1 MNETRSHEP
10 ERFSGN
16 SCFLRYAT
24 YIESAYLF
32 GERVGRAERGK
43 KRKMQHATETFA
55 TRRIISACAFSFP
68 ISIVI
73 VSKSSPSVTRSHP
86 RTRVTVFVR
95 VHSYAHRGVAFLAD
109 VARSIQKKFV
119 ETNEGIESASE
130 RVWSFPR
137 IVRSFTRRGIR
148 LRNISRALRL
158 VIDPECSDD
167 LSDKDDGKIVS
178 LLRCVQAK

>member
-43 KRKMQHATETFA
+43 KRKMQHATETLA

-95 VHSYAHRGVAFLAD
+95 VRSYAHRGVAFLAD
-109 VARSIQKKFV
+109 VAHSIQKKFV
-119 ETNEGIESASE
+119 ETN
-130 RVWSFPR
+130 
-137 IVRSFTRRGIR
+137 
-148 LRNISRALRL
+148 
-158 VIDPECSDD
+158 
-167 LSDKDDGKIVS
+167 
-178 LLRCVQAK
+178 